1 MSRKIILIDLDGVL
15 NQYDG
20 EYNENEIPSIK
31 NGADEFLDKLS
42 KNFDLKIF
50 TTRNLLLVSKW
61 LIENNIDGY
70 IKDVTNIKTPAYLY
84 IDDRCLCFRGNYTQ
98 MLKQIYKFDVYWRKS
113 L

>member
-1 MSRKIILIDLDGVL
+1 MSRKTILIDLDGVL

-31 NGADEFLDKLS
+31 NGADEFLRKLS
-42 KNFDLKIF
+42 QNFDLKIF
-50 TTRNLLLVSKW
+50 TTRNLLLASKW
-61 LIENNIDGY
+61 LIENNIDGF

-98 MLKQIYKFDVYWRKS
+98 MLKQIYKFKVYWRKS